1 MQDHLKLGG
10 QNDFKQGMVNQISH
24 MQGPNGG
31 VMYHITRK
39 QKEQLEILLTSG
51 QLPQDAKD
59 DKTIAEL
66 FNTLTDE
73 NGSM

>member
-1 MQDHLKLGG
+1 
-10 QNDFKQGMVNQISH
+10 

-31 VMYHITRK
+31 NLYHITRK
-39 QKEQLEILLTSG
+39 QKEQLEYILAQGS
-51 QLPQDAKD
+51 LPADAN

-66 FNTLTDE
+66 FNTLTDQ